1 MGNLPAVFYKP
12 AIVEEIISRLS
23 AGETLAAICKS
34 EHLPSTRAVHQWRVK
49 HEKFATLYADARLC
63 QAHTIFDKT
72 IDIAMALVATTDE
85 EVKTAEAFGFY
96 NITHQRANVAINA
109 LQTAAARLAPKE
121 YAANQKGGGII
132 AVQINTNLGDGKTPE
147 QGDNAKYVVTIEQES
162 ADGE

>member
-1 MGNLPAVFYKP
+1 MGNRLAIFYKP
-12 AIVEEIISRLS
+12 AIVEEIVSRLS

-49 HEKFATLYADARLC
+49 HEKFATLYADARQC
-63 QAHTIFDKT
+63 QAHTIFDT
-72 IDIAMALVATTDE
+72 SIDIAMALVSSDE
-85 EVKTAEAFGFY
+85 VADKLGY
-96 NITHQRANVAINA
+96 LGVTHQRANVAINA

-162 ADGE
+162 VDGE